1 MCAPGRHEDWVPR
14 RQRLLSDA
22 ASNVLVY
29 VTGHGGDSFL
39 KFQDQQEVTST
50 DMADALA
57 QMDAKGRYAELLF
70 MADTCQAATLAT
82 EFYSPRLV
90 ALASSAKGE
99 PSWSYHPDGDVG
111 LTVIDRF
118 THFTLDVLEG
128 IVPGTPSANASLA
141 QLLASFSREQLHS
154 TATPRT
160 DLFTHRPLASVRV
173 TDFMGSVAGVELT
186 QGPYPEFKGLAR

>member
-1 MCAPGRHEDWVPR
+1 MCVPGRHEDWVPR

-50 DMADALA
+50 DIADALA